1 MKINLKEKI
10 SKVKQIKSPEP
21 AMENPEQTMD
31 VPDDVMIECD
41 SLVKIYKTKDIEVLS
56 TGWGGKIRTYEMPES
71 KSGALPLGYTPI

>member
-10 SKVKQIKSPEP
+10 SKVKQIKSPES

-41 SLVKIYKTKDIEVLS
+41 SLVKIYKTKILKCWRFK
-56 TGWGGKIRTYEMPES
+56 GWI
-71 KSGALPLGYTPI
+71 

>member
-31 VPDDVMIECD
+31 VPDDVENLWQLLETAEAV
-41 SLVKIYKTKDIEVLS
+41 S
-56 TGWGGKIRTYEMPES
+56 PHF
-71 KSGALPLGYTPI
+71 

>member
-10 SKVKQIKSPEP
+10 SKVKQIKSPES

-41 SLVKIYKTKDIEVLS
+41 SLVKIYKILKCWHFK
-56 TGWGGKIRTYEMPES
+56 GWI
-71 KSGALPLGYTPI
+71 

>member
-10 SKVKQIKSPEP
+10 SKVKQIKSPES

-41 SLVKIYKTKDIEVLS
+41 SLVKI
-56 TGWGGKIRTYEMPES
+56 
-71 KSGALPLGYTPI
+71 